1 MESMFR
7 LSLFTLIAA
16 AALAQAPEKA
26 PAKTPPPEVD
36 QALRERMKQ
45 FYDLQVQGQYRKS
58 EAFIAEDTK
67 DWFYTI
73 TKPRYKSIEID
84 HIEYN
89 DDFTRAKAMI
99 WVERYFNAPGFPPDM
114 AVRGLTPSTW
124 KLENELWVW
133 YEDQSAPI
141 RLPWGDITPAP
152 GAKPGEAPP
161 VPPGMPAVPGMVGAT
176 GPPMDIAS
184 LVKNKVKADANSVTL
199 KSRGS
204 AQVTFANSSLGPMTL
219 KVMIKPEGITVEP
232 QSVDITPNGKQTLT
246 VRAAKG
252 AKEGVVQVAIEQSG
266 EVIPI
271 KVTLK

>member
-1 MESMFR
+1 MEWMLRF
-7 LSLFTLIAA
+7 SLVTLFAA
-16 AALAQAPEKA
+16 VALAQAPDKP
-26 PAKTPPPEVD
+26 PAQTPPPEVD

-73 TKPRYKSIEID
+73 SKPRYKSFQVD

-89 DDFTRAKAMI
+89 DDFTQAKAMV

-124 KLENELWVW
+124 KLENGLWVW

-152 GAKPGEAPP
+152 DAKAADGPAAPHAM
-161 VPPGMPAVPGMVGAT
+161 PPGISGGPANLAALIG
-176 GPPMDIAS
+176 
-184 LVKNKVKADANSVTL
+184 NKVKADQTSVTL
-199 KSRGS
+199 KSGGS
-204 AQVTFANSSLGPMTL
+204 AQVTFANSALGPMTL
-219 KVMIKPEGITVEP
+219 KVDAKPTGVTVEP
-232 QSVDITPNGKQTLT
+232 LSSDVTPNGKQTLT
-246 VRAAKG
+246 LRAAKG
-252 AKEGVVQVAIEQSG
+252 ANAGVVRVRIEQTG
-266 EVIPI
+266 EIIPI
-271 KVTLK
+271 AVEIK